1 MIALL
6 ERPVQLHLADHAA
19 QGRLRKLGDCDHEIA
34 RAIGRELRVGHL
46 KIEDTV
52 HLQLRIVFGD
62 ADLAW
67 NIKRYFAQIVLVS
80 DAVDKRNHEIQSGR
94 EHGMESSPT
103 FDNQRM
109 LLRNDTYRLGDND
122 DDNQEQCQCD
132 DPGTHQN
139 YLLHD

>member
-1 MIALL
+1 
-6 ERPVQLHLADHAA
+6 
-19 QGRLRKLGDCDHEIA
+19 
-34 RAIGRELRVGHL
+34 
-46 KIEDTV
+46 KIEDAV

-80 DAVDKRNHEIQSGR
+80 DAVDKRNYEIQSGR

-103 FDNQRM
+103 LDNQRM

-132 DPGTHQN
+132 DPRTHQN
-139 YLLHD
+139 YLIHQQGRALELLRSVAAAGG